1 MRWSRFPA
9 WKLTVGYPRT
19 LRKSVLTIVDMLYT
33 WDEEKR
39 KANRAKHGVDLA
51 DAALIFEDFC
61 LIREDVTEGYAEQ
74 RFLAIGRAG
83 GRLLM
88 VVYTLPDEDTIRIIS
103 ARRADRPE
111 RRRYFHEYA
120 KQFR

>member
-1 MRWSRFPA
+1 
-9 WKLTVGYPRT
+9 
-19 LRKSVLTIVDMLYT
+19 MLYT

-39 KANRAKHGVDLA
+39 KINRAKHGVDLA
-51 DAALIFEDFC
+51 DAVLIFEDFC

-83 GRLLM
+83 ERILTM
-88 VVYTLPDEDTIRIIS
+88 VYTLPEEDTIRIIS
-103 ARRADRPE
+103 VRRADRRE

>member
-9 WKLTVGYPRT
+9 WKLTVGYPRI
-19 LRKSVLTIVDMLYT
+19 LRKSVLRIVDMLYT

-74 RFLAIGRAG
+74 RFLAIGRTG
-83 GRLLM
+83 GHILM
-88 VVYTLPDEDTIRIIS
+88 VGLYP
-103 ARRADRPE
+103 ARRGHDTYYLGPAGRQTGTTKILP
-111 RRRYFHEYA
+111 
-120 KQFR
+120 